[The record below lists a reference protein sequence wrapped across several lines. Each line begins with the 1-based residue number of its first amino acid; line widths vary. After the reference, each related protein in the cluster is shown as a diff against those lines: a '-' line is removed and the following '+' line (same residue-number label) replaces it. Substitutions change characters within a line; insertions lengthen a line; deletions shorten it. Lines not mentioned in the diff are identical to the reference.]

1 MAEYLKKFFNF
12 GANDK
17 YTEVHLNK
25 NEEKY
30 YFNKQLNQWVFGDN
44 IKNGNQVKNTNEKNP
59 PNKKQILQSNKK
71 IDIKSNIPRLR
82 YKNYLPPE
90 FIINNDNNN
99 LERKILEYE
108 KEINNMKLN
117 HKKDIEEYQFKINE
131 LTTLINFNESSYN
144 ETINILKDKIS
155 DFIDKNLI
163 LKQNL
168 DNVIE
173 EKKLKINE
181 IESYKK
187 IINQYQE
194 LISNNINQNNKI
206 EDNLNI
212 NDNESKRKINIL
224 IDDSAKFILNSQI
237 ERLKSE
243 NLLLSSDLNKLKIE
257 FKNNN
262 ELIKDLNEQILSLN
276 KEIHKKNYIIS
287 TYEKKNNL
295 TNNSIELSSPSLEN
309 SNLSTQNNTKSFYK
323 QLNKLTAENHFL
335 RNHREKLKTKIYS
348 LQNELNSIN
357 NYEEE
362 ISKLKDELYISQH
375 QIIDLSNEIHSIYK
389 FIQKQID
396 NFSKYKIH
404 NFNYEVLNR
413 DNLFKYLKDVFN
425 KTISY
430 KYINDFNENKK
441 KLLEEE
447 IKHLKMEN
455 EIIYDQLNDYE
466 NDTKFNTETL
476 IEYEKNI
483 NKLQNNLKDINN
495 KFNNCNIEKDN
506 LKKKVDELQLEI
518 NNLLYD
524 NQSLNI
530 FNQKLLNQ
538 YNEYQHLTFYQN
550 EIDYSNR
557 IQIQILPIKKNNFFK
572 SIINPFLK

>member
-108 KEINNMKLN
+108 REINNMKLN
-117 HKKDIEEYQFKINE
+117 HKKEIEEYQFKINE

-335 RNHREKLKTKIYS
+335 RNHREKLKSKIYS

-483 NKLQNNLKDINN
+483 NKLQNNLKNLNN

-572 SIINPFLK
+572 NIINPFLK

>member
-44 IKNGNQVKNTNEKNP
+44 IKNENQVKNIKEKNP
-59 PNKKQILQSNKK
+59 PNKKQILQLNKK
-71 IDIKSNIPRLR
+71 NNIKKSIPRLR

-90 FIINNDNNN
+90 CIINNDNNN

-108 KEINNMKLN
+108 REINTMKLN
-117 HKKDIEEYQFKINE
+117 HKKEIEEYQFKINE
-131 LTTLINFNESSYN
+131 LTTLINFNESSHN
-144 ETINILKDKIS
+144 ETINILKEKIS

-168 DNVIE
+168 ENSIE

-212 NDNESKRKINIL
+212 NDNKSKRKINIL

-262 ELIKDLNEQILSLN
+262 ELIRDLNDQILSLN

-287 TYEKKNNL
+287 TYEKTNNL
-295 TNNSIELSSPSLEN
+295 TNNSIDLSNQSLEN
-309 SNLSTQNNTKSFYK
+309 SNLTTLNNSKSFYK

-357 NYEEE
+357 NYNEE
-362 ISKLKDELYISQH
+362 ITKLKDELYISQH

-396 NFSKYKIH
+396 NFTKYKIH

-476 IEYEKNI
+476 IEYEKNN
-483 NKLQNNLKDINN
+483 NKLQNNLKDLDN
-495 KFNNCNIEKDN
+495 KFNNCNIEKEN

-524 NQSLNI
+524 NQSLNV

-538 YNEYQHLTFYQN
+538 YNEYQNLTYYQN

-557 IQIQILPIKKNNFFK
+557 IQIQILPIKKTNFFTN
-572 SIINPFLK
+572 IINPLFK